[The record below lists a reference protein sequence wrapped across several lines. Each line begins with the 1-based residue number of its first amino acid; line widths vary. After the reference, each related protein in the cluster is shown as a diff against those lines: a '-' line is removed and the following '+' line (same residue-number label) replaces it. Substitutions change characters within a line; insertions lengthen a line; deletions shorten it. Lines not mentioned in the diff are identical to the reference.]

1 MNHKVKSTMTGI
13 LVALSFVTTSG
24 ILGQEPIASTV
35 ELDLDN
41 IPYTAQV
48 DVMDTSQ
55 DASRAHD
62 KRLRR
67 QLSMPFFSFSRALP
81 KQGL

>member
-1 MNHKVKSTMTGI
+1 MNHKIKSTITGM
-13 LVALSFVTTSG
+13 LVALSFVATSG
-24 ILGQEPIASTV
+24 LLGNDPAAASV
-35 ELDLDN
+35 ELGLVN

-48 DVMDTSQ
+48 NVMDASQ
-55 DASRAHD
+55 DASKAHD

>member
-1 MNHKVKSTMTGI
+1 MNHKVKSTMTGM
-13 LVALSFVTTSG
+13 LVVLSFLTASG
-24 ILGQEPIASTV
+24 LLGNELATASV
-35 ELDLDN
+35 ESRAGN
-41 IPYTAQV
+41 IPYTAEIN
-48 DVMDTSQ
+48 VMDASQ
-55 DASRAHD
+55 DASKAHD

>member
-24 ILGQEPIASTV
+24 LLGQEPVATNVEPSPANIAYV
-35 ELDLDN
+35 ADL
-41 IPYTAQV
+41 
-48 DVMDTSQ
+48 DVMDASQ
-55 DASRAHD
+55 EASKAHD

-67 QLSMPFFSFSRALP
+67 QLSMPYFSFSRVLP

>member
-1 MNHKVKSTMTGI
+1 MNHKVKNTMTGV

-24 ILGQEPIASTV
+24 LLGQEPIAASAKSDV
-35 ELDLDN
+35 N
-41 IPYTAQV
+41 IAYTAQL
-48 DVMDTSQ
+48 DVMDASQ
-55 DASRAHD
+55 EADKAHD

-67 QLSMPFFSFSRALP
+67 QLSMPYFSFSRVLP

>member
-1 MNHKVKSTMTGI
+1 MNHKVKNTMTGV

-24 ILGQEPIASTV
+24 LLGQAPIATTAKS
-35 ELDLDN
+35 DDN
-41 IPYTAQV
+41 NIAYTAQM
-48 DVMDTSQ
+48 DVMDASQ
-55 DASRAHD
+55 DASKAHD

-67 QLSMPFFSFSRALP
+67 QLSMPYFSFSHVLP

>member
-1 MNHKVKSTMTGI
+1 MNHKVKSTMTGV

-24 ILGQEPIASTV
+24 LLGNRPLTTQTTNIAHTA
-35 ELDLDN
+35 ELAV
-41 IPYTAQV
+41 T
-48 DVMDTSQ
+48 DVSQ
-55 DASRAHD
+55 DASKAHD

-67 QLSMPFFSFSRALP
+67 HLSMPYFSFSRVLP